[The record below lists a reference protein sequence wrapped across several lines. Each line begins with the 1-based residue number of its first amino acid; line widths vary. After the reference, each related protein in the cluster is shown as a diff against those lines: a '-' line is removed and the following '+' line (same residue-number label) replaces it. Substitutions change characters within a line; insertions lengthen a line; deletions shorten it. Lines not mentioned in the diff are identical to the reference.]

1 MTPFVL
7 VALVLLAFLCGSLP
21 FSVWIGRL
29 FLHEDIRTYGD
40 GNPGA
45 ANAFRTGNKLVGV
58 ISLLLDISKAAFP
71 VGLAYFTLGVRGLP
85 MFLVATAP
93 LLGHVFSP
101 FLGFKGGKGIA
112 TLFGAWIGLTL
123 WQASLPAVIGAVLG
137 IVFFTPPVWSVL
149 LGMAGILL
157 VLAAWLP
164 EPLFLAVWVA
174 QVILMAW
181 THRNDLQK
189 GIHFR
194 PWISTFITRLKG

>member
-21 FSVWIGRL
+21 FSVWVGRL
-29 FLHEDIRTYGD
+29 FLQVDVRSYGD

-45 ANAFRTGNKLVGV
+45 ANAFRTGNRLVGV

-71 VGLAYFTLGVRGLP
+71 VGLAYFNLGVRGLP
-85 MFLVATAP
+85 MFLVAIAP
-93 LLGHVFSP
+93 LLGHIFSP
-101 FLGFKGGKGIA
+101 FLRFKGGKGIA
-112 TLFGAWIGLTL
+112 TLLGAWIGLTL

-137 IVFFTPPVWSVL
+137 ISLFTPPVWSVM

-157 VLAAWLP
+157 VLTAWSP
-164 EPLFLAVWVA
+164 EPIFLAVWVM
-174 QVILMAW
+174 QLIIMVW
-181 THRNDLQK
+181 THRNDIRQ

-194 PWISTFITRLKG
+194 PWISTFINRLKG